1 MTNPSGQF
9 VVPIGKATL
18 KDEPPLELCPFP
30 KHALDEL
37 RSQAGSDTFAAQ
49 WQQTPVPPGGSMIQR
64 SWVVATINCQFQ
76 HHHSRFFKV
85 VCTTWL
91 LNEGKYYLKHVLRDR
106 FDYPTLKA
114 RAIANA
120 REYGAN
126 RILIEDTGV
135 GTALVPELLQ
145 AGFSAI
151 AVKPQH
157 DKKTRMAIQSAK
169 FESGRVFPR
178 ASWLAD
184 LETELFSFPA
194 SRHDDQ
200 VDSISQALAHE
211 ISYGWNENNLRN
223 LERFL
228 AGLGGWRLR

>member
-30 KHALDEL
+30 KHALDGL
-37 RSQAGSDTFAAQ
+37 RSQVGSDTFAAQ

-85 VCTTWL
+85 VRTTWL
-91 LNEGKYYLKHVLRDR
+91 LNEGKYYLKHMLRDR

-120 REYGAN
+120 RECRTN

-135 GTALVPELLQ
+135 GTALIPELLQ

-157 DKKTRMAIQSAK
+157 DKKRAGNPIRKIREWT
-169 FESGRVFPR
+169 RVFPTPGVMACGSGDR
-178 ASWLAD
+178 AVQ
-184 LETELFSFPA
+184 FSGFA
-194 SRHDDQ
+194 S
-200 VDSISQALAHE
+200 
-211 ISYGWNENNLRN
+211 
-223 LERFL
+223 
-228 AGLGGWRLR
+228 